1 MTISTSS
8 NQIIGFKLL
17 EEWTNTK
24 TDYPRNSTIHELFRI
39 QVLTTPNSVAVEY
52 KNQKI
57 TYQELENK
65 SNQFAYYL
73 RHIGVKK
80 ETLVALYLERSP
92 DVIIAI
98 LAILKAGG
106 AYLPLDISAPLER
119 LETIIKDAEAFILI
133 TQESQLNYLEKIT
146 DEIQTICIDNQ
157 SNLTDFSDDIS
168 LCSEVTAHNLAY
180 VMYTSGST
188 GKPKG
193 VCVEHRGV
201 VRLVKNTNYANFSC
215 DEVILQLASIAFD
228 AATFEIWAAL
238 LNGGKLV
245 LMPINI
251 PSLQEIGMAI
261 KQYHVT
267 TLWLTAGLFNL
278 MVEEQIEHLKSLQQL
293 LAGGDVLS
301 VYHVSKVIEE
311 LPNCQL
317 INGYGPTENTTFT
330 CCHKITVNDLIK
342 DSIPIGRPIANTQV
356 YILDD
361 VLQLVPIGI
370 AGELYIGGDGL
381 ARGYL
386 NKPDLTAEKFIPHPF
401 SDKPNSRLY
410 KTGDRV
416 RWLPDG
422 TIEFLGR
429 IDFQVKIRGFRV
441 ELGEIEA
448 ILAQHPS
455 VRSAVVLAQE
465 YQPADKRLVA
475 YFTRE
480 ENCNTVAPSELR
492 HFLQQKLPNYMIPSA
507 FISLEKLP
515 LNANGKVDRKALP
528 NVDKI
533 CIDTDSNFVSPRT
546 PTEARLAS
554 IWADVLGIQVGIYQ
568 PFLEVGGHSLHS
580 TQIVSRVRDC
590 FGINLPV
597 YAVLEASTIAELSR
611 WIESPDQQQQPKQ
624 SVPALQPIS
633 HQNNLPLSLYQER
646 LWVSEQKSG
655 FKPIYNLPM
664 AFRLKGILHISSLE
678 QAINTIIQRHESL
691 RTTFPILEGLPV
703 QHIASELIIAIPIQ
717 QVENDGKMEIQQLV
731 NAEARQPFDLTQEP
745 PIRARLLRLTEKDH
759 VLMITIH
766 HIVADGWSLGI
777 FNQELSDIYAAYTQQ
792 SPCPLAPPL
801 FQYRDFSLWH
811 QQQFQQPEVYTPL
824 VEYWSHQ
831 LADAP
836 PLLQLPSDR
845 PRPPLQSFQGRIQS
859 FQIDSEL
866 TQQLKNLSQQSGST
880 LFITLL
886 ASFVI
891 LLHSYSS
898 QKDMVIGSAVAN
910 RNHTEIESV
919 IGCFSNIMPLRISLA
934 GNPSFLNLL
943 QHLRQTTL
951 EAYIHQDFP
960 VEQLLPTLQSTR
972 DLSYSPWYQV
982 IFNLLNVPMSN
993 LELTGLNI
1001 ESLPIE
1007 KNTALFDLSLLMW
1020 ETTAGLSGIFEYNSD
1035 LFNERTIEQLIQDFQ
1050 VLLQKLLANPNQSIR
1065 SLPML
1070 MKDEQYW
1077 QQQKNQ
1083 LTHHISSNI
1092 NPPGQVTNA
1101 TDFFPQDDL
1110 EQQLITIWE
1119 KVLGVSS
1126 IGVNDNFF
1134 NLGGHSLLA
1143 LRLFAQIE
1151 KTLGKK
1157 LPLAT
1162 LFKVPTIKE
1171 LAQVIRHTENLES
1184 SFTLNSSQFDPEDYR
1199 KLMAI
1204 NAGRQG
1210 EKPRPESLIVSFNH
1224 QGNKQPFF
1232 LCANALDEVLP
1243 LAPYLG
1249 QEQPIYFMESGL
1261 SVFKHR
1267 ATEENIQALAAYHLN
1282 DILTLQPKGDY
1293 ILGGFSFGCL
1303 VAYEIAKQLERLG
1316 KKVAILT
1323 IVDFPG
1329 SDPIFHYYLAN
1340 IFPIFPKIRLFLQQP
1355 HKSLAKKNKNNSSS
1369 RKKNLQPRITPG
1381 YSGKIH
1387 LFLASDLSLSYKLLR
1402 FLFPLFGWNKQ
1413 IVERVYQLPGN
1424 HRSLL
1429 EEPHVK
1435 VLADRFTLLFRDINF

>member
-8 NQIIGFKLL
+8 AQIIESKLL
-17 EEWTNTK
+17 EEWTKTK
-24 TDYPRNSTIHELFRI
+24 TDYHRNSTIHELFRI
-39 QVLTTPNSVAVEY
+39 QVLKTPESVAIEY

-57 TYQELENK
+57 TYQELEDQ
-65 SNQFAYYL
+65 SNQLAYYL
-73 RHIGVKK
+73 RHIGVTK

-106 AYLPLDISAPLER
+106 AYLPLDVSAPLER

-133 TQESQLNYLEKIT
+133 TQTSQLNRLEKIT
-146 DEIQTICIDNQ
+146 DNLQTICIDDQ

-168 LCSEVTAHNLAY
+168 LCSEVNARNLAY

-215 DEVILQLASIAFD
+215 NEVILQLASIAFD

-245 LMPINI
+245 LMPIKT

-267 TLWLTAGLFNL
+267 TLWLTSGLFNL
-278 MVEEQIEHLKSLQQL
+278 MVEEQIEHLKSLRQL

-301 VYHVSKVIEE
+301 MYHVKKIIEE

-330 CCHKITVNDLIK
+330 CCHKITVDDLTK

-386 NKPDLTAEKFIPHPF
+386 NQPDLTAEKFIQNPF
-401 SDKPNSRLY
+401 SDDPDSRLY
-410 KTGDRV
+410 KTGDRA
-416 RWLPDG
+416 RWLNDG

-465 YQPADKRLVA
+465 YHPGDKRLVA
-475 YFTRE
+475 YFTKKD
-480 ENCNTVAPSELR
+480 NTDTVAPGELR

-507 FISLEKLP
+507 FIRLEQLP

-528 NVDKI
+528 TVEKI

-546 PTEARLAS
+546 PTEERLAS
-554 IWADVLGIQVGIYQ
+554 IWADVLGVKVGIYQ

-590 FGINLPV
+590 FGVDLPV
-597 YAVLEASTIAELSR
+597 SAVLEASTIAELSR
-611 WIESPDQQQQPKQ
+611 WIESPRQQQQPKQ
-624 SVPALQPIS
+624 SVSLLQPIS
-633 HQNNLPLSLYQER
+633 HKNNLPLSVYQER

-664 AFRLKGILHISSLE
+664 AFQLKGILHIASLE

-691 RTTFPILEGLPV
+691 RTTFPIVEGLPV
-703 QHIASELIIAIPIQ
+703 QNIAEELIITIPIQ
-717 QVENDGKMEIQQLV
+717 QVENDGKTEIQQLV
-731 NAEARQPFDLTQEP
+731 DAEATQQFDLTQEP
-745 PIRARLLRLTEKDH
+745 PIRARLLRLTEKNH
-759 VLMITIH
+759 ILVITIH
-766 HIVADGWSLGI
+766 HIVADGWSLAI
-777 FNQELSDIYAAYTQQ
+777 FNQELSALYAAYTQQ
-792 SPCPLAPPL
+792 SPCPLAPPS
-801 FQYRDFSLWH
+801 FQYSDFSLWH
-811 QQQFQQPEVYTPL
+811 RQWFQQPEIYTPL
-824 VEYWSHQ
+824 VNYWSHK

-859 FQIDSEL
+859 FHLNLEL

-880 LFITLL
+880 LFMTLL

-910 RNHTEIESV
+910 RNHTEMEPV
-919 IGCFSNIMPLRISLA
+919 IGCFSNIMPLRISLG

-943 QHLRQTTL
+943 QHVRQTTL
-951 EAYIHQDFP
+951 EAYTYQDFP
-960 VEQLLPTLQSTR
+960 VEQLLPAIKSTR

-1020 ETTAGLSGIFEYNSD
+1020 ETTAGLSGIFEYNTD
-1035 LFNERTIEQLIQDFQ
+1035 LFDERTIEQLIQNFLT
-1050 VLLQKLLANPNQSIR
+1050 LLRELLANPNQSIL

-1077 QQQKNQ
+1077 QQHKNQ
-1083 LTHHISSNI
+1083 LIHHILPKI
-1092 NPPGQVTNA
+1092 NSQVQISKA
-1101 TDFFPQDDL
+1101 TDFLPQDEL

-1162 LFKVPTIKE
+1162 LFQVPTIKE

-1184 SFTLNSSQFDPEDYR
+1184 SFPLNFYQFDPEDYR

-1210 EKPRPESLIVSFNH
+1210 EKPRPESLIVSLNH
-1224 QGNKQPFF
+1224 QGNKRPFF
-1232 LCANALDEVLP
+1232 FCANGLDEVLP
-1243 LAPYLG
+1243 LSQYLG

-1261 SVFKHR
+1261 CVFQHK
-1267 ATEENIQALAAYHLN
+1267 ATKENIQALAAYHLN
-1282 DILTLQPKGDY
+1282 DILTLQPEGDY

-1303 VAYEIAKQLERLG
+1303 VVYEIAKQLEHLG

-1329 SDPIFHYYLAN
+1329 YDPIFQYYLAN
-1340 IFPIFPKIRLFLQQP
+1340 IFPIFPKIRRFLQQP
-1355 HKSLAKKNKNNSSS
+1355 YKILSTTNKNNPSP
-1369 RKKNLQPRITPG
+1369 KNKNLQPRIIPG

-1387 LFLASDLSLSYKLLR
+1387 LFLASDRCLSYKSLR

-1413 IVERVYQLPGN
+1413 VVERVYRMPGD
-1424 HRSLL
+1424 HVSLIK
-1429 EEPHVK
+1429 EPNVK
-1435 VLADRFTLLFRDINF
+1435 ELADRLTLLFKDINP